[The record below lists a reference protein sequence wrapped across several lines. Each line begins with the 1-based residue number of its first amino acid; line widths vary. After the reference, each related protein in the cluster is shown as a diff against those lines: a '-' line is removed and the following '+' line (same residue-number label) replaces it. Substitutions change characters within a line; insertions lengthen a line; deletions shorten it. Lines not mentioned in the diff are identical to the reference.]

1 MSFQKVRNACA
12 LGTCLAAI
20 AVASP
25 AMADEAADMA
35 DAIDG
40 AAIVVTGTRATY
52 NNSALS
58 EELIADQPPIAS
70 ALDLVDTLPGVQVQE
85 GDAFG
90 FDDWSTSVAIRG
102 FQTDLNQQQIGITID
117 GMPNGGSNYGGGS
130 KANRFIDTMNI
141 RTIEVS
147 QGTADIGSL
156 SNEALGGTLNFVTSD
171 PLDDMRVRL
180 SGSVGDFEASRYY
193 GRFDTGLFLNGT
205 AKAWFSY
212 SHQEATDWIGGS
224 AQNHRDNFAA
234 KFIIDT
240 PVKFTGY
247 VSYDDAHEDNYDQIY
262 SAPQY
267 EAYPET
273 DGLTTN
279 WTGVPYQD
287 QAYRRAWSTLRKNF
301 FAYLKADTTI
311 GNVLDLHASVYYHDM
326 AGRGDWVPQYVV
338 NVSNDGLGNP
348 ESELDGTGTVNGG
361 SPQPVPYLPLP
372 DGGYDYRFYFVDA
385 NGVGLAPNPGC
396 TGALTY
402 PYGGTTEAVYDP
414 ECYPAGAIGA
424 QSYRHTHYRKDRTG
438 GTLDASWRADL
449 GALQNTLRGGIWYE
463 DTNREEWR
471 DWHNVVDTTVGPE
484 YASMPYWTQYSRRYP
499 QDTFKWFVQDTVE
512 FGPVTA
518 HAGAK
523 QFINHV
529 DRVDLFGDT
538 PDTQFKSTSDVLLS
552 GGIQIE
558 PVAGLNVFGGYAE
571 NFKALTDAVLEFGD
585 ADLSQLKPETSE
597 NWEAGVRYQNGWINV
612 SATWFKAKFSNQVLF
627 VSNSSEEGNDYLGEG
642 DGKFYNAGGIDSE
655 GFELLAN
662 VRPTRGLNIYGAY
675 TYIDAKYRGIS
686 DLEAGTDED
695 DDVIAGLNALAGNR
709 VAGIA
714 KHMWVLSG
722 SYTYGP
728 VTLGVTGKYTG
739 DRFVNPDNSWTA
751 ENYFL
756 TDLNI
761 SVKGEAL
768 SDSLQALD
776 FTLTVNNLTD
786 ENYLG
791 GISGGYAW
799 IGAPRTMVFT
809 ATADF

>member
-1 MSFQKVRNACA
+1 MSFQKVRNACV

-25 AMADEAADMA
+25 AMADEAADSAGVPME
-35 DAIDG
+35 G
-40 AAIVVTGTRATY
+40 GAIVVTGTRATY
-52 NNSALS
+52 NNAALS

-90 FDDWSTSVAIRG
+90 FDDWSTAVSIRG
-102 FQTDLNQQQIGITID
+102 FQTNLDQQQVGITID

-141 RTIEVS
+141 RTVEVS

-193 GRFDTGLFLNGT
+193 ARFDTGLFLNDT

-240 PVKFTGY
+240 PVKLTGY
-247 VSYDDAHEDNYDQIY
+247 VSYDDAHEDNYDQVY
-262 SAPQY
+262 SAAQY
-267 EAYPET
+267 EYYPKT
-273 DGLTTN
+273 DGLTTD

-301 FAYLKADTTI
+301 FAYLKADTTLF
-311 GNVLDLHASVYYHDM
+311 NALDLHASAYYHDM

-338 NVSNDGLGNP
+338 DVIADGAGNP
-348 ESELDGTGTVNGG
+348 ESELTGNSTVDGG
-361 SPQPVPYLPLP
+361 SPL
-372 DGGYDYRFYFVDA
+372 GTIYFVDA
-385 NGVGLAPNPGC
+385 NGVAMTPIEGC
-396 TGALTY
+396 VGNLTY
-402 PYGGTTEAVYDP
+402 PYGGTTNPAYDP
-414 ECYPAGAIGA
+414 ACYAPGAIGA
-424 QSYRHTHYRKDRTG
+424 QSYRHTHYRKDRKG
-438 GTLDASWRADL
+438 GTLDAAWNADL
-449 GALQNTLRGGIWYE
+449 GGLENTLRGGIWYE

-471 DWHNVVDTTVGPE
+471 NWHNVIDTTVGPE
-484 YASMPYWTQYSRRYP
+484 YASLPYWTQYSRKYP
-499 QDTFKWFVQDTVE
+499 QDTFKWFVQDTVKA
-512 FGPVTA
+512 GPVTA
-518 HAGAK
+518 HVGAK
-523 QFINHV
+523 QFINHIE
-529 DRVDLFGDT
+529 RVDLFGETDNVRI
-538 PDTQFKSTSDVLLS
+538 KSKSDILLS
-552 GGIQIE
+552 GGIQVE
-558 PVAGLNVFGGYAE
+558 PIYGLNLFAGYAE
-571 NFKALTDAVLEFGD
+571 NFKSLTDSVLEYNN
-585 ADLSQLKPETSE
+585 ADFTSIDPETAE
-597 NWEAGVRYQNGWINV
+597 NWEAGIRYQNGWFNG
-612 SATWFKAKFSNQVLF
+612 SATWFKSKFSNQVIF
-627 VSNSSEEGNDYLGEG
+627 VPNSTSAGNDYLGEG
-642 DGKFYNAGGIDSE
+642 DGKFFNAGGIDSE

-662 VRPTRGLNIYGAY
+662 VRPARGLNLYGAY
-675 TYIDAKYRGIS
+675 TYIDATYRGTGNA
-686 DLEAGTDED
+686 DLDAEQGVTP
-695 DDVIAGLNALAGNR
+695 GNR

-722 SYTYGP
+722 SYNYGP
-728 VTLGVTGKYTG
+728 VTLGITGKYTG
-739 DRFVNPDNSWTA
+739 DRFVNADNSWTA
-751 ENYFL
+751 ANYFL

-768 SDSLQALD
+768 SDSLKALD
-776 FTLTVNNLTD
+776 FALTVNNLTD